1 MRLFS
6 GNIGAGIV
14 STLQMAPALQS
25 SGGVKS
31 VQEKY
36 IFADFSTFVSS
47 KTFLKDRFFTFGGT
61 QMVIFACLGTFRRAC
76 VTGSVLC

>member
-31 VQEKY
+31 VQEKC
-36 IFADFSTFVSS
+36 IFADFSTFYQVKHFS
-47 KTFLKDRFFTFGGT
+47 KTDFSLLEELKW
-61 QMVIFACLGTFRRAC
+61 
-76 VTGSVLC
+76 